1 MTQRTKEI
9 GVRVALGAGPNRVGW
24 MLGGEV
30 AWLAVIGVLAG
41 IPLAYVLGKLI
52 NSMLYGV
59 EAFGLTSIL
68 AALGAI
74 ALISAVAIYAPLRR
88 ATKIDPMVALRYE

>member
-1 MTQRTKEI
+1 
-9 GVRVALGAGPNRVGW
+9 VRVALGAVPARVGW

-30 AWLAVIGVLAG
+30 AWLGAIGVLAG
-41 IPLAYVLGKLI
+41 IPLAYVLGRLI

-59 EAFGLTSIL
+59 QAFGVMSIGMAL
-68 AALGAI
+68 AAI
-74 ALISAVAIYAPLRR
+74 VVISAVAIYAPVRR